1 MHKKIIKWFGDSSSK
16 SSPFSIHTLVS
27 LGEKMGKKPGDWY
40 GPASVSYL
48 LRYAESNFYLSD
60 GIIEYLLYFFFST

>member
-48 LRYAESNFYLSD
+48 LRYVKLND
-60 GIIEYLLYFFFST
+60 R